1 MIHICGSTSLYND
14 NNHNSINGLKSIYLR
29 SESLDGS
36 ESMDKNIDLRITLH
50 NINDKYIDTMAII
63 NSKGH
68 VIKNTGSTNIINPYN
83 IYKTANSTRKYS
95 VFFVSNELV
104 KYSKDADLIC
114 DKLSS
119 YSYKDLINKANGI
132 EGISISNDMI
142 YRGRG
147 FFIKIESSKAYTV
160 EEFGRYLNSIGGLNV
175 VYPLEKPI
183 YPVESLIDSNIATY
197 SGGTIVYIPYNAVIS
212 LFYKS
217 IS

>member
-1 MIHICGSTSLYND
+1 MDNKYLNQRYSTLRELYERELYIRGTTQTDIQFVLSLIRESPLDENLSIMDND
-14 NNHNSINGLKSIYLR
+14 YWKKLTERGL
-29 SESLDGS
+29 LD
-36 ESMDKNIDLRITLH
+36 
-50 NINDKYIDTMAII
+50 
-63 NSKGH
+63 
-68 VIKNTGSTNIINPYN
+68 
-83 IYKTANSTRKYS
+83 
-95 VFFVSNELV
+95 VFE
-104 KYSKDADLIC
+104 D
-114 DKLSS
+114 
-119 YSYKDLINKANGI
+119 INKANGI

-197 SGGTIVYIPYNAVIS
+197 SGGTIVYNPYNAVIS